1 MSSAF
6 GPTDLHTSTMSSN
19 SKVLSIHG
27 KSLKLD
33 TRADL
38 EPWIKNVDPTIIE
51 QVHFGGNTLGV
62 EAAQALA
69 EFLTKATSIKVPP

>member
-1 MSSAF
+1 
-6 GPTDLHTSTMSSN
+6 MSSN